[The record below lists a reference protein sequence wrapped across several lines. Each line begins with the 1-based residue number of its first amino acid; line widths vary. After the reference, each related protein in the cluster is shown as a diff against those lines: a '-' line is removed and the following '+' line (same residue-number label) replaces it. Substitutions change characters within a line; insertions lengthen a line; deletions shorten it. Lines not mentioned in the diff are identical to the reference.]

1 MAQTRLDV
9 RAVPIPQGVADL
21 AGANHLFIVWV
32 GADGKEM
39 FLRGGPGNPNLGPL
53 DQDSMGF
60 KAIYCNWGP
69 YVAGCIDWN
78 PSAKSVTAAVG
89 YSDASWQKMVNAC
102 QTINFMGIGY
112 RPLGPNSN
120 TVAMTLLA
128 TLGISPK
135 KPDVYTPGWD
145 MPPLVR

>member
-1 MAQTRLDV
+1 MPQTRIDV

-21 AGANHLFIVWV
+21 AGANHLFVVWT

-39 FLRGGPGNPNLGPL
+39 FLRGGPGNPALGPL
-53 DQDSMGF
+53 DEDSMGF
-60 KAIYCNWGP
+60 KAIYCNWGA
-69 YVAGCIDWN
+69 YVPGTIDWN
-78 PSAKSVTAAVG
+78 PAAKSVTAAVG
-89 YSDASWQKMVNAC
+89 YAEGSYQKMVTVC
-102 QTINFMGIGY
+102 QGINFMGIGY

-128 TLGISPK
+128 SLGIAAK

-145 MPPLVR
+145 LPPLVR